1 MSEKI
6 WKGLTLLFLVWAVV
20 ATSLYVNSSLI
31 ARELGETK
39 LISVNIG
46 FKYKDGRIEWYNST
60 KVPSGTTLLNATAQ
74 VADVNYT
81 VYPGMG
87 AFVNSINGVKNEKPY
102 YWMWWTWN
110 PSTGWTLGPV
120 AADKYVL
127 SDGETV
133 LWYYE
138 DTSKYPPAKP

>member
-1 MSEKI
+1 MGDRV
-6 WKGLTLLFLVWAVV
+6 WKALTLLFLVWAIL
-20 ATSLYVNSSLI
+20 ATSLYVNTLTQAKSM
-31 ARELGETK
+31 EKGTVK
-39 LISVNIG
+39 VNIG
-46 FKYKDGRIEWYNST
+46 FKYGNGKMEWHNATLLPAGS
-60 KVPSGTTLLNATAQ
+60 TLLNATIA

-81 VYPGMG
+81 LYGMG
-87 AFVNSINGVKNEKPY
+87 AFVNSINGVKNEKPN
-102 YWMWWTWN
+102 YWIWWTWN

-138 DTSKYPPAKP
+138 NTSKYPPEKP